1 MLRAIRASNNLIS
14 SIFRFRIEQ
23 SQSTSDKLCY
33 SDLELRDE
41 PGLECSSVKGENW
54 RVEIIRSVSG
64 KGGSSDD
71 GIGRLVEARL
81 RDSIVAGLQIGG

>member
-1 MLRAIRASNNLIS
+1 MLQAVRASNNLNS

-41 PGLECSSVKGENW
+41 AGLECSSVKGEN
-54 RVEIIRSVSG
+54 
-64 KGGSSDD
+64 
-71 GIGRLVEARL
+71 
-81 RDSIVAGLQIGG
+81 